1 MAVRPIPEYGGG
13 VDVER
18 VPAVV
23 RRSDGSVEDAT
34 IAVEWDED
42 RQLLVAS
49 GLVTLDAEPVVLRRG
64 DSFTYWRTV
73 TV

>member
-1 MAVRPIPEYGGG
+1 
-13 VDVER
+13 
-18 VPAVV
+18 V